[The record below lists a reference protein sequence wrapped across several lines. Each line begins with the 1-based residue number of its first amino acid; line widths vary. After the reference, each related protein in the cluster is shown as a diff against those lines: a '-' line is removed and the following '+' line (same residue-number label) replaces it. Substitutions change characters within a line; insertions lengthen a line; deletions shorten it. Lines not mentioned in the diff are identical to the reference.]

1 MSTVGRL
8 VPYIT
13 AREGEEPESIL
24 ALRATFDRAGRPALG
39 YWDESRED
47 RDSRGVLWGRCSQ
60 LIGRDGL
67 PSGRPRWRLI
77 HPARQRE
84 TMAQLRCQICVGRTR
99 TPEGHLF
106 LERRAAS
113 GVPRPGDILR
123 TAQPPVCLAHRH
135 VAVEQCPQLQK
146 GYTALMV
153 SSAPLYGVIG
163 TPYEWTR
170 DGIKALPG
178 SDTPIPYRTSE
189 LRWFLASQLV
199 RCLQDFTVV
208 DLNDLTALDSYA

>member
-1 MSTVGRL
+1 MSTVSRL

-13 AREGEEPESIL
+13 AREGEEPESHL

-47 RDSRGVLWGRCSQ
+47 RDPRGVLWGRCSQ

-67 PSGRPRWRLI
+67 PSGRPQWRLV

-84 TMAQLRCQICVGRTR
+84 TMTRLHCQICASPTR
-99 TPEGHLF
+99 TPQGYPF
-106 LERRAAS
+106 LVRATK

-123 TAQPPVCLAHRH
+123 TAQPPVCLAHLRA
-135 VAVEQCPQLQK
+135 AVEQCPHLQK

-153 SSAPLYGVIG
+153 RSAPLYGVIG
-163 TPYEWTR
+163 TPYQWTAQ
-170 DGIKALPG
+170 GIKELPG
-178 SDTPIPYRTSE
+178 DDTPIPYRTSE

-208 DLNDLTALDSYA
+208 DLDDLTALDLIA